1 MIFDSDAEVGPHIMV
16 EYEKLLKK
24 SYTENFEDLLKT
36 DLLKVIGKDAYG
48 SFIVVLVP
56 CFIMTN
62 GIDPE
67 KTLRYAIYRLDSIVK
82 EKYVLILCETHSNWL
97 SDTVFMYAKQWYD
110 ILPKVYKKNLKK
122 LYLLHGGFFSKT
134 FLTMMSP
141 FISEKFWK
149 KLEYI
154 EKLED
159 LFIKLNID
167 GANNLKHFPYIV
179 QRNEELLLGV
189 DTISFFGADLEI
201 LCQRFGRSFMG
212 FKNIPS
218 LLVTFIDHLL
228 KPEIINTKD
237 LFNLQTDS
245 ATLYE
250 IVGDIE
256 NGEPTTDFNNIPAL
270 VCSFRLFLDTQ
281 KYGLLGK
288 EACASLLQIRNSS
301 STKILKYTMAKLF
314 ERLQLGSQQCI
325 LCLLHFFQKVT
336 EHAEQNN
343 MTAKALSVIFSPS
356 FFRSRKPLTNYQEG
370 IPLANKCLMMLI
382 QDSSIL
388 TNNNMKDLEESD
400 EVSSV
405 SSEEKKTVS
414 STRHRSVRD
423 VEESSESDS
432 SDSNSETTDSSD
444 DSNDTKKEVNRKS
457 KNIHASSANKKDLKK
472 SGTMRLSNESANH
485 NDMDLFIKRNEKL
498 STDYDRNTNRRT
510 STNVNTSDK
519 DNISIEGYG
528 TQNSENSLASNLNNY
543 SEKSQDGKEGSSK
556 TKSLATVTRMISKA
570 FVSMKSNLKN
580 SSNSRLDISKK
591 DSNSNASVNE
601 KSAVTD
607 KGSNELMKDPLRQS
621 HTMVRNNNLIYSK
634 VISRKLTEKKDI
646 DTETESGSDYDLVS
660 SSSSDSSSVP
670 TRQNRSGSNQDVK
683 REPGKKGHDKVNLNA
698 SSNRKTDSILSNQN
712 TKNTSQKNNN
722 NNKIKKDSLNK
733 KVSKEATGSSITNSS
748 GSSYS
753 EDTDSNE
760 SNSVASDGTSSG
772 SSYND
777 TSDSSNKQK

>member
-1 MIFDSDAEVGPHIMV
+1 MIFDSDAEVSSHIMV

-301 STKILKYTMAKLF
+301 STKILKYTMVKLF

-325 LCLLHFFQKVT
+325 LCLLHFFKKVT

-343 MTAKALSVIFSPS
+343 MTAKALSAIFAPT
-356 FFRSRKPLTNYQEG
+356 FFRSRRPLTNYQEG

-388 TNNNMKDLEESD
+388 KNNNMNDLEESD
-400 EVSSV
+400 ELSSV

-432 SDSNSETTDSSD
+432 SDSNSETTDSSN
-444 DSNDTKKEVNRKS
+444 DSNHTKNEVHRKT
-457 KNIHASSANKKDLKK
+457 KNIRASANKKDLKK
-472 SGTMRLSNESANH
+472 SGTMRLHNESTNH
-485 NDMDLFIKRNEKL
+485 NDMDSFIKRNDKL

-510 STNVNTSDK
+510 STTANTNDK
-519 DNISIEGYG
+519 DSISMEGYG
-528 TQNSENSLASNLNNY
+528 TQNSGNSSASNLNNN
-543 SEKSQDGKEGSSK
+543 SERSQDGKEGSSK
-556 TKSLATVTRMISKA
+556 TKSLSTVTRMISKA

-580 SSNSRLDISKK
+580 SSNNKLDISKK
-591 DSNSNASVNE
+591 DSNSNSSVNE
-601 KSAVTD
+601 KGAGIN
-607 KGSNELMKDPLRQS
+607 KGSNGLMKDSLRQS

-634 VISRKLTEKKDI
+634 VISEKLAGKKDI
-646 DTETESGSDYDLVS
+646 DTETESGSDYDLAS
-660 SSSSDSSSVP
+660 SSSSDSNSSVP
-670 TRQNRSGSNQDVK
+670 TRQNRYGSNQDIK
-683 REPGKKGHDKVNLNA
+683 RESEEKEHDKVNLHA
-698 SSNRKTDSILSNQN
+698 SSNKKTDSVLSNQK
-712 TKNTSQKNNN
+712 TKATSQKNDG
-722 NNKIKKDSLNK
+722 NKIKKDSLNAK
-733 KVSKEATGSSITNSS
+733 MSKEASGSSITNSS
-748 GSSYS
+748 TSSYS
-753 EDTDSNE
+753 EDSDSNE
-760 SNSVASDGTSSG
+760 SNSVASDGTSST
-772 SSYND
+772 SSYNE
-777 TSDSSNKQK
+777 TSDSSNKKK